1 MALLK
6 INKLKS
12 SLICTSND
20 FISGILNN
28 MSLLHYEQFWFQK
41 RPFKLFRN
49 KRFTLQNL
57 FYFWHKKTNIVC
69 ICFSFHATF
78 FAQWLPTL
86 AKKWRT
92 KTSYIWYSKNIE
104 MFCKDISSDIN
115 LLYLKGMQFLQ
126 IFKVAAFGIKNVH
139 SLLLH
144 EIFYQCIYFQKIL
157 STSSVHS
164 NCIL

>member
-1 MALLK
+1 MQQSVKQFLIWLFL
-6 INKLKS
+6 INKSKS

-41 RPFKLFRN
+41 RPLKLFRN

-92 KTSYIWYSKNIE
+92 KNI
-104 MFCKDISSDIN
+104 
-115 LLYLKGMQFLQ
+115 
-126 IFKVAAFGIKNVH
+126 
-139 SLLLH
+139 LH
-144 EIFYQCIYFQKIL
+144 LVFQKYRNIL
-157 STSSVHS
+157 QGYFIRHQPLISEGYAIFT
-164 NCIL
+164 NL

>member
-1 MALLK
+1 MISSLASLK
-6 INKLKS
+6 ICHYCTMNNFGSRNGHLNFSEIRGLHFK
-12 SLICTSND
+12 ICFIFGIRKPLYMF
-20 FISGILNN
+20 FISCNFFCSMITYISEK
-28 MSLLHYEQFWFQK
+28 MK
-41 RPFKLFRN
+41 N
-49 KRFTLQNL
+49 K
-57 FYFWHKKTNIVC
+57 
-69 ICFSFHATF
+69 
-78 FAQWLPTL
+78 
-86 AKKWRT
+86 

-164 NCIL
+164 NSIL